1 MEAFEQ
7 MLQSWACIL
16 QESSSCNSSQVKQSA
31 TLIFDTYLKCHLAP
45 PEGSRVPVSK
55 LSNDLISYMYIFKIE
70 LCMSCQK
77 SDSLIVIL
85 LA

>member
-16 QESSSCNSSQVKQSA
+16 QESSSCNSAQVKQSA

-45 PEGSRVPVSK
+45 PEGSRVPVS
-55 LSNDLISYMYIFKIE
+55 I
-70 LCMSCQK
+70 
-77 SDSLIVIL
+77 IVGLAL
-85 LA
+85 LNLESEGIN